1 MVDFKAVGQHCVE
14 EQFAGRAGLLVVRRG
29 EAGTAVAVAFSG
41 NKYELFHFGDRT
53 DGDAARL
60 QPRCAF
66 ALFDDMLFLC
76 AFRRND
82 FSGEFAVRIEIVSF
96 GAPVDAEI
104 MPSVCTLPAIP

>member
-1 MVDFKAVGQHCVE
+1 MIYFKIIRQNGFVKQRIV
-14 EQFAGRAGLLVVRRG
+14 FSFL
-29 EAGTAVAVAFSG
+29 AVAVAFG
-41 NKYELFHFGDRT
+41 RDQNELFRFGDRT

-66 ALFDDMLFLC
+66 ALFDDMFFLC
-76 AFRRND
+76 AFRQND

-104 MPSVCTLPAIP
+104 MPSVGSVLAVP